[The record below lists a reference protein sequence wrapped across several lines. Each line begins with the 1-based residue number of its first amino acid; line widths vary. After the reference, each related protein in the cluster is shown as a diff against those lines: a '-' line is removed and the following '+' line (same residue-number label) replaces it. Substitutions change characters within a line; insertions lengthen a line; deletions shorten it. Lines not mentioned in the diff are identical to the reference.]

1 MNINFLINK
10 SKNDSN
16 FLKFQSI
23 KISLASPKKIKQ
35 WTQIDLLKTTKIDTN
50 NNIKEKLNKGKILNP
65 KTFNYKTLKPE
76 KGGLFCE
83 TIFGSLKDLSSRR
96 YKLGYIEL
104 VSPVTHI
111 WYLKGSISYI
121 SIILN
126 FKRKNLESIA
136 YCLEFLSTQVKSFK
150 HNLNYVNFSSILK
163 NNLIGDKSILNSS
176 IFNHNYNFLLLN
188 NNNNLFIKNRNNI
201 KQDYK
206 KIYKLK
212 KFYKLKLYRS
222 IEKLIF

>member
-10 SKNDSN
+10 SKNESN

-35 WTQIDLLKTTKIDTN
+35 WTQVIPLKTNQIDNT
-50 NNIKEKLNKGKILNP
+50 IKEKLNKGKILNP

-83 TIFGSLKDLSSRR
+83 TIFGSLKNLSSRR
-96 YKLGYIEL
+96 YQLGYIEL
-104 VSPVTHI
+104 ISPVTHI

-150 HNLNYVNFSSILK
+150 HNLNYVNFSCILK

-176 IFNHNYNFLLLN
+176 IFNCSFSLLN
-188 NNNNLFIKNRNNI
+188 N
-201 KQDYK
+201 
-206 KIYKLK
+206 
-212 KFYKLKLYRS
+212 
-222 IEKLIF
+222 